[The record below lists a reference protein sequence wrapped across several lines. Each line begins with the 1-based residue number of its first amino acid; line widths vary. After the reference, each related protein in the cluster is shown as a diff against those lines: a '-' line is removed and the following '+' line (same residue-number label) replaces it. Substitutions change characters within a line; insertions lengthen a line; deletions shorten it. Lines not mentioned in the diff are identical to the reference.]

1 LKNKRSTYKT
11 KLKKKKTHPFW
22 HNWASCFIC
31 VLPITDMKVL
41 QDHPMNIP
49 TKFGCNWASG
59 ITERRRLNTDNKLFD
74 SYGSLFSFGYF
85 RSTTKYK
92 RIINL
97 FLQFHSISIYTRKS
111 IKQTYINISITLYR
125 FGGTLMYFTKDMV
138 CGLCNC
144 GMVIKLKMK
153 K

>member
-1 LKNKRSTYKT
+1 MLTQLSLLFHLCTSDNRHESFTGSSYEHSYQVW
-11 KLKKKKTHPFW
+11 LQ
-22 HNWASCFIC
+22 WAS
-31 VLPITDMKVL
+31 
-41 QDHPMNIP
+41 
-49 TKFGCNWASG
+49 S

-74 SYGSLFSFGYF
+74 SYGSLLSFGYF

-97 FLQFHSISIYTRKS
+97 LLQFHSISVYTRKS